1 MDVTVNP
8 QGNEN
13 FGRVAAEEAGVWRD
27 VVKGVRRETYNA
39 PALESAALPT
49 PDAKS
54 VQRVLDTFYPSGA
67 LPGDGNASTLF
78 AFRQRL
84 EQPGQIPFKEFD
96 AFRKLA
102 GNKARDLAD
111 TDRTASAAWSAI
123 KSQLDEVEQAAIASA
138 QHKLQVTGQG
148 PWGPV
153 YGNLAGDPE
162 NAIAHLLRTKTGEV
176 PGAGIHPLAGPIDL
190 IAGNSKMGLRHIEAK
205 GRDEVLRGLPG
216 LLSEGSWYSRPS
228 SGPGRTYLGGPKHE
242 AVVRM
247 EWDGGAKQWMPNAY
261 ERGPKN
267 SYPLETGRTTNW
279 ADFNSGQLSPGK
291 QAGMRASIDD
301 AWGQVLSDAAVSRQP
316 AVPAVS
322 PRDPRQ
328 YVGLLAPEA
337 ASALRQGRNAHIDLV
352 NRFESGPAM
361 YLWRTGPDGLPMAQ
375 GAEVARRFLNSGAS
389 QVADAQA
396 LKRMVLERGPTLQAA
411 REHVMA
417 DLLQRSTNPAGG
429 LLEAKLRNHVNARS
443 GLLGEIMTAQQ
454 RDTIGRVQQDLRRAN
469 AAETQNK
476 VGGPDTAQKLQV
488 PGQPDRQAFLD
499 AHVVKRLYSC
509 RFQAVFSYDVHPRIP
524 SPAPNMSI
532 PALSDWLR
540 TPQGRHLLEWEQAG
554 FDRLVADVFGYNAL
568 QVGLP
573 ECDFLRM
580 NRMPLRLRVAR
591 AGAAEVHA
599 TEYDLPFAS
608 ASLDLVLLPHVL
620 EFSPQPHQ
628 VLREV
633 ERVLVPEGSV
643 IIAGFN
649 PYSLWGLRRL
659 AARTDPDSPWDGQYR
674 SVPRIRDWL
683 TLLGFE
689 TRAADFGC
697 HAPPVRSQRWIER
710 WRCLEQVGARWW
722 PVCGGSYLLQGI
734 KRVQGMRLITPR
746 WRDRKRAAKRF
757 SPVVQR
763 DGRIGQDEV

>member
-1 MDVTVNP
+1 
-8 QGNEN
+8 
-13 FGRVAAEEAGVWRD
+13 
-27 VVKGVRRETYNA
+27 
-39 PALESAALPT
+39 
-49 PDAKS
+49 
-54 VQRVLDTFYPSGA
+54 
-67 LPGDGNASTLF
+67 
-78 AFRQRL
+78 
-84 EQPGQIPFKEFD
+84 
-96 AFRKLA
+96 
-102 GNKARDLAD
+102 
-111 TDRTASAAWSAI
+111 
-123 KSQLDEVEQAAIASA
+123 
-138 QHKLQVTGQG
+138 
-148 PWGPV
+148 
-153 YGNLAGDPE
+153 
-162 NAIAHLLRTKTGEV
+162 
-176 PGAGIHPLAGPIDL
+176 
-190 IAGNSKMGLRHIEAK
+190 
-205 GRDEVLRGLPG
+205 
-216 LLSEGSWYSRPS
+216 
-228 SGPGRTYLGGPKHE
+228 
-242 AVVRM
+242 
-247 EWDGGAKQWMPNAY
+247 
-261 ERGPKN
+261 
-267 SYPLETGRTTNW
+267 
-279 ADFNSGQLSPGK
+279 
-291 QAGMRASIDD
+291 
-301 AWGQVLSDAAVSRQP
+301 
-316 AVPAVS
+316 
-322 PRDPRQ
+322 
-328 YVGLLAPEA
+328 
-337 ASALRQGRNAHIDLV
+337 
-352 NRFESGPAM
+352 
-361 YLWRTGPDGLPMAQ
+361 
-375 GAEVARRFLNSGAS
+375 
-389 QVADAQA
+389 
-396 LKRMVLERGPTLQAA
+396 
-411 REHVMA
+411 
-417 DLLQRSTNPAGG
+417 
-429 LLEAKLRNHVNARS
+429 
-443 GLLGEIMTAQQ
+443 
-454 RDTIGRVQQDLRRAN
+454 
-469 AAETQNK
+469 
-476 VGGPDTAQKLQV
+476 
-488 PGQPDRQAFLD
+488 
-499 AHVVKRLYSC
+499 
-509 RFQAVFSYDVHPRIP
+509 
-524 SPAPNMSI
+524 MSI

-599 TEYDLPFAS
+599 TEYDLPFTS